1 MRVGIGKSVENI
13 LGMFAVGM
21 FGFERIALYNQE
33 GIMVKGGYLRRLP
46 RQEIVVRYVPAIGR
60 RLRVRLRASASS
72 GQKRQ

>member
-46 RQEIVVRYVPAIGR
+46 RQEIVVPAIGR